1 MLAPF
6 LLDTHILCWWTLQ
19 PSRVSRAQRHAL
31 RAVAERGD
39 SVGISA
45 ITLWELAMMA
55 DRGRIE
61 PPMPV
66 DLWLA
71 EIEEDAGIDV
81 LPMTGRIAHESVV
94 LDSGFPKD
102 PADRI
107 IVATARCHGLQLLTA
122 DTRIRRWGGVAIL

>member
-1 MLAPF
+1 
-6 LLDTHILCWWTLQ
+6 
-19 PSRVSRAQRHAL
+19 
-31 RAVAERGD
+31 
-39 SVGISA
+39 
-45 ITLWELAMMA
+45 MMA

-71 EIEEDAGIDV
+71 EIEGDAGIDV
-81 LPMTGRIAHESVV
+81 LPVTGRIAHESVV
-94 LDSGFPKD
+94 LDSEFPKD